1 MNMLNTSYRGS
12 MDSAML
18 RVLSCNRMEYV
29 AGINLY
35 SGCFLSMEL
44 IRRLAFSCP
53 RLKCF
58 SFMQANNVEIS
69 DVERLRLE
77 MARKN
82 LDIKLCC
89 LEMFDV

>member
-1 MNMLNTSYRGS
+1 MLNTSYRGS

-18 RVLSCNRMEYV
+18 RVLSCNMLEYV

-44 IRRLAFSCP
+44 IRRLSFGCP

-58 SFMQANNVEIS
+58 SFMQANTVDIS
-69 DVERLRLE
+69 DVERLRVE